1 MRAWVLSP
9 HGQVLRRGAIR
20 CHGGGSTESGQEHRA
35 GCVAMPHTKHIEAGP
50 HTLFPLSRRS
60 FSEGGPD
67 EASAEAGND
76 QTGNGAW

>member
-9 HGQVLRRGAIR
+9 HGQVPRRGAIR

-50 HTLFPLSRRS
+50 HTLFPNVREDGR
-60 FSEGGPD
+60 FFD
-67 EASAEAGND
+67 ND
-76 QTGNGAW
+76 RMRKQAR